1 MERPDVKLWINGDL
15 RDEAE
20 ATLSVFD
27 HAFTV
32 GDGVFETVKVVDGAP
47 FAITR
52 HLERLARSAAL
63 LLLPE
68 VDTAAVRAAVDATL
82 AANGPLPFGRLRITY
97 TGGAAPM
104 GSSRGG
110 AAASLVVGVVPYKP
124 SGASTAVATV
134 PFSRNEH
141 GALAGVKSTS
151 YADNVLA
158 LARAEAVGA
167 TEALFPNTAGRL
179 CEGTGSNVFVAV
191 DGRLLTPP
199 LSSGC
204 LAGVTRALVLEW
216 VDGASEADLP
226 MDVLRE
232 ADEIFLV
239 STTRDVQ
246 PVHRVD
252 DRELPAPGPLT
263 RRAMDVFAE
272 RSAGDADP
280 R

>member
-1 MERPDVKLWINGDL
+1 MKLWINGEL
-15 RDEAE
+15 RDEAD
-20 ATLSVFD
+20 AMISVFD

-32 GDGVFETVKVVDGAP
+32 GDGVFETVKVVDGVP
-47 FAITR
+47 FAFTR
-52 HLERLARSAAL
+52 HVERLARSAAAI
-63 LLLPE
+63 LLPD
-68 VDTAAVRAAVDATL
+68 VDVDAVRAAVNETL

-97 TGGAAPM
+97 TGGRAPM
-104 GSSRGG
+104 GSSRGDHG
-110 AAASLVVGVVPYKP
+110 TTLVVGVVPFTP
-124 SGASTAVATV
+124 SSASTAVATM

-167 TEALFPNTAGRL
+167 TEALFPNTAGQL
-179 CEGTGSNVFVAV
+179 CEGTGSNVFVVV
-191 DGRLLTPP
+191 DGRPVTPP

-226 MDVLRE
+226 MSVLRE
-232 ADEIFLV
+232 AEEIFLV
-239 STTRDVQ
+239 STTRDIQ

-252 DRELPAPGPLT
+252 DRELAAPGPVT
-263 RRAMDVFAE
+263 KHAMAVFAD
-272 RSAGDADP
+272 RAAQDLDP

>member
-1 MERPDVKLWINGDL
+1 VKLWINGEL
-15 RDEAE
+15 RDEAD
-20 ATLSVFD
+20 AMISVFD

-32 GDGVFETVKVVDGAP
+32 GDGVFETVKVVDGVP
-47 FAITR
+47 FAFTR
-52 HLERLARSAAL
+52 HVERLARSAAAI
-63 LLLPE
+63 LLPD
-68 VDTAAVRAAVDATL
+68 VDVDAVRAAVNETL

-97 TGGAAPM
+97 TGGRAPM
-104 GSSRGG
+104 GSSRGDHG
-110 AAASLVVGVVPYKP
+110 TTLVVGVVPFTP
-124 SGASTAVATV
+124 SSASTAVATM

-167 TEALFPNTAGRL
+167 TEALFPNTAGQL
-179 CEGTGSNVFVAV
+179 CEGTGSNVFVVV
-191 DGRLLTPP
+191 DGRPVTPP

-226 MDVLRE
+226 MSVLRE
-232 ADEIFLV
+232 AEEIFLV
-239 STTRDVQ
+239 STTRDIQ

-252 DRELPAPGPLT
+252 DRELAAPGPVT
-263 RRAMDVFAE
+263 KHAMAVFAD
-272 RSAGDADP
+272 RAAQDLDP